1 MQFQTN
7 HASQSQDI
15 SQKPNF
21 GPKLGLNGPNLGPK
35 IFFQPLYHFH
45 QLDTMPVY
53 HNMQN
58 QENLMTQTQENDQKP
73 QIWANL
79 GLICLILGQKNFVF
93 KIRLRHFFPLIKG

>member
-35 IFFQPLYHFH
+35 FFFSHYHFH

-53 HNMQN
+53 HMQN
-58 QENLMTQTQENDQKP
+58 EEKLMTQTQESDQKP

-79 GLICLILGQKNFVF
+79 GLICPNLGQY
-93 KIRLRHFFPLIKG
+93 FFPRKLGFATFFDLTKG

>member
-1 MQFQTN
+1 MQFQTSRL
-7 HASQSQDI
+7 SQSQDM

-35 IFFQPLYHFH
+35 IFFHPLYHFH

-58 QENLMTQTQENDQKP
+58 QENLMTQTQESDQKP
-73 QIWANL
+73 QLWANL
-79 GLICLILGQKNFVF
+79 GLIWRIWAKNA
-93 KIRLRHFFPLIKG
+93 KNLRNPMTSF

>member
-1 MQFQTN
+1 MQFQTSRL
-7 HASQSQDI
+7 SQSQDM

-35 IFFQPLYHFH
+35 IFFHPLYHFH

-79 GLICLILGQKNFVF
+79 GLICPILGQKNFF
-93 KIRLRHFFPLIKG
+93 SKIGLRHFF

>member
-7 HASQSQDI
+7 RVSQSQDI
-15 SQKPNF
+15 SQNPNF

-35 IFFQPLYHFH
+35 NFFTHFITFTSY
-45 QLDTMPVY
+45 DTMPVY

-58 QENLMTQTQENDQKP
+58 QESLMTQTQENDQKP

-79 GLICLILGQKNFVF
+79 GLICLILGQKKFFF
-93 KIRLRHFFPLIKG
+93 KIGLRHFFPLIKG

>member
-7 HASQSQDI
+7 RVSQSEDI

-21 GPKLGLNGPNLGPK
+21 GSKLGINGLNLGPK
-35 IFFQPLYHFH
+35 FFHTLYHFH

-58 QENLMTQTQENDQKP
+58 RENLMT
-73 QIWANL
+73 
-79 GLICLILGQKNFVF
+79 
-93 KIRLRHFFPLIKG
+93 

>member
-79 GLICLILGQKNFVF
+79 GLICLILGQKIFFF
-93 KIRLRHFFPLIKG
+93 KIGLRHFFPLIKG

>member
-79 GLICLILGQKNFVF
+79 GLICLILGQKFFFF
-93 KIRLRHFFPLIKG
+93 KIGLRHFFPLIKG

>member
-1 MQFQTN
+1 MRFQTSRL
-7 HASQSQDI
+7 SQSQDM

-35 IFFQPLYHFH
+35 NFFHPLYHFH

-58 QENLMTQTQENDQKP
+58 QENLMTQTRENDEKP
-73 QIWANL
+73 
-79 GLICLILGQKNFVF
+79 
-93 KIRLRHFFPLIKG
+93 

>member
-7 HASQSQDI
+7 RVSQSQDI

-79 GLICLILGQKNFVF
+79 GLICPILGLFF
-93 KIRLRHFFPLIKG
+93 SKIGLRHFF